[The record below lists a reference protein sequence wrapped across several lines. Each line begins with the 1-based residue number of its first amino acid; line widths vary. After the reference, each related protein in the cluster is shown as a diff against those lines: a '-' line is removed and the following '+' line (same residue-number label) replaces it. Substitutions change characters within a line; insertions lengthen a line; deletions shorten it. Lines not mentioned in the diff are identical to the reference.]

1 MKQWSRLFYFI
12 LLNVIVSACTTFSVL
27 MIWDKTHS
35 SFIKDLLDPISLPF
49 PQQATVQANI
59 VPATQ
64 EANPGSG
71 APAVTPTQEY
81 YAYQVQDGDT
91 FSSLAEK
98 FNMSVEQLTSDNG
111 FPQPVPLGPGEVLR
125 IARHPE
131 ATAVIDLVVG
141 ANDLATEHVQLK
153 HRGENEL
160 SMEGW
165 QLDDGQGN
173 LYVFP
178 PIQLL
183 KGGALVVYT
192 QPGTNTAVEL
202 HWGLNQAVWQ
212 SGKTV
217 TLRDATGRVR
227 QVYPIP

>member
-1 MKQWSRLFYFI
+1 MKQWSRLFYFL
-12 LLNVIVSACTTFSVL
+12 LLNVVVSACTTFSVL
-27 MIWDKTHS
+27 MIWDRTHS
-35 SFIKDLLDPISLPF
+35 PFLNNLLGPISLKL
-49 PQQATVQANI
+49 PQISTTQPNAS
-59 VPATQ
+59 PAT
-64 EANPGSG
+64 PVTSTSG
-71 APAVTPTQEY
+71 VAPAITPTQEY
-81 YAYQVQDGDT
+81 FAYQVVDGDT
-91 FSSLAEK
+91 FDSIAQK
-98 FNMSVEQLTSDNG
+98 FNMSVEQLTKDNG

-141 ANDLATEHVQLK
+141 VNDLATEHVQIM

-183 KGGALVVYT
+183 PGGALVVYT

-202 HWGLNQAVWQ
+202 HWGLNQPVWL